1 MAKYSANGASVVYG
15 TAAGTPATALGQV
28 ESGDADFGELT
39 MTDVST
45 LDTTRKD
52 YVPGLHES
60 FSFSCVVTWD
70 PALTGHGAA
79 MTAYLAKTKI
89 SAGLIFPD
97 TGAAIVYSDGYWT
110 NVTPA
115 VAVDGK
121 LSATF
126 TFKGTGALT
135 FTP

>member
-1 MAKYSANGASVVYG
+1 MAKYSANGSSVVYG
-15 TAAGTPATALGQV
+15 TAGATPAADLGQV
-28 ESGDADFGELT
+28 ESGDVDFGELT
-39 MTDVST
+39 LTGVDT
-45 LDTTRKD
+45 LDTTREES
-52 YVPGLHES
+52 VPGTFKA

-70 PALTGHGAA
+70 PALTGHAAA

-89 SAGLIFPD
+89 SAGFIFPD
-97 TGAAIVYSDGYWT
+97 TGAAIVYSDGWWT
-110 NVTPA
+110 NITPA

>member
-15 TAAGTPATALGQV
+15 TAGAPPATALGQV

-45 LDTTRKD
+45 LDLSRKEF
-52 YVPGLHES
+52 VPGMHES

-89 SAGLIFPD
+89 SAGFIFPD
-97 TGAAIVYSDGYWT
+97 AGAAIVWSDGYWT

-121 LSATF
+121 LSATI